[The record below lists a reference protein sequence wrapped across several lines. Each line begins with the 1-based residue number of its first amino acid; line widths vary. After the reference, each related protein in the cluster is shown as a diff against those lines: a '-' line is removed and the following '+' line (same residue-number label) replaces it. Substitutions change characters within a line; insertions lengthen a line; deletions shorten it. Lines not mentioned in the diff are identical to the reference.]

1 MIIKYIWKKDT
12 NRLKPLFSKQKYF
25 RSEKYIILKSQ
36 KWNRYNDNTM
46 EAVLIKYSNKLKA
59 FSLLRYQRDGEKFG
73 WVKLSAFGAYFLKAK
88 SVESL
93 NYAYIT
99 IGWKVFKLAFKKKSW
114 SFFVFLLYIYN
125 FVIQRRSKVF
135 LKKYEFIFEFKFEC
149 EFKKTLAPVSLV

>member
-1 MIIKYIWKKDT
+1 
-12 NRLKPLFSKQKYF
+12 
-25 RSEKYIILKSQ
+25 
-36 KWNRYNDNTM
+36 M

-99 IGWKVFKLAFKKKSW
+99 IARFLTDLIETVGPNKV
-114 SFFVFLLYIYN
+114 
-125 FVIQRRSKVF
+125 
-135 LKKYEFIFEFKFEC
+135 
-149 EFKKTLAPVSLV
+149 